1 MVDFPFRRQPEGR
14 KTEAK
19 KAESNHIT
27 SKDFQNIKN
36 KLGLSQKEN
45 DEKVRYAL
53 RRLAKKPR
61 TWKVVGI
68 TKDDFIRFGI
78 KID

>member
-1 MVDFPFRRQPEGR
+1 MVDFPFRRLPEER
-14 KTEAK
+14 KKEAK
-19 KAESNHIT
+19 RAEDSHIT
-27 SKDFQNIKN
+27 SKDFQNIRN
-36 KLGLSQKEN
+36 KLGLSQREN

-61 TWKVVGI
+61 NWKVVGI

-78 KID
+78 SID